1 MKKEGN
7 EVDLN
12 NMSEPDDFDL
22 MMASME
28 EGEENAA
35 EDKDNASSP
44 EEDYT
49 TDVYQLYL
57 REVGSKKVLT
67 PEEEYALAVRKDQ
80 GDKEAE
86 KELIECNLRLVIKIA
101 KRYYSKEYGMP
112 FLDYIQNGNLGLI
125 KAVQKFDYKKGFKLS
140 TYATYWIQQMTIRET
155 MKQMGTVTLPTQVN
169 ENIVK
174 INKIIREWVKEYA
187 EEPSIAEIARRS
199 HLSQDE
205 IVDLWRW
212 KQGVVPLDKAFN
224 EDEKNEGESTI
235 MSKISTEKEDEVFD
249 EVSRVTLIEHM
260 EVLKKMLS
268 PREYD
273 VILKRYGICGSK
285 TCTLEEIAKKYGVT
299 RERIRQIEK
308 KALKRLKNLPEV
320 SHLAEYLE

>member
-12 NMSEPDDFDL
+12 NMPEPDDFDL

-28 EGEENAA
+28 EDEENAA
-35 EDKDNASSP
+35 EDEDNASSP

-125 KAVQKFDYKKGFKLS
+125 KAVQKFDYRKGFKLS

-260 EVLKKMLS
+260 EVLKKILS

-285 TCTLEEIAKKYGVT
+285 TCTLEEIAKRYGVT